1 MIGWLQL
8 TPDQRRQTL
17 EQAFI
22 RSGMQTKAL
31 EKDWWVTLCLKAL
44 FTSPYAPFCLFK
56 GGTSLSK
63 AWKIIQRFSEDI
75 DIALAPEAFGMTYDP
90 APSHSFVK
98 NLKRRG
104 CIFTTTVLKTAMENA
119 LSDLGV
125 PEGMVI
131 VEAEEVP
138 ANRPDKDPQTLFI
151 HYPSLFDPHPYLA
164 DEVKMEFGVR
174 SFREPF
180 AMVPIT
186 SLLNEVFPN
195 PAYAETPFE
204 VATVEPR
211 KTLLEKLFLLHEK
224 FHSADLGSIR
234 LERQSRHPYDI
245 VSLLATPAAQAVLDD
260 GPFYD
265 RLLAHRKHYVR
276 LAGIDYEQLT
286 PRRLRFIP
294 PIELVQAFRTDY
306 EDMRHSM
313 IYVNSPGF
321 DDLLQQLKFFN
332 GRIRLMA
339 TGLDLEAVIAI
350 FMKEYEEAMQADVE
364 CRIFKGNLTLTTT
377 TGETINCR
385 LTMHRISKKWVFEEI
400 RIETGESDLSR

>member
-1 MIGWLQL
+1 
-8 TPDQRRQTL
+8 
-17 EQAFI
+17 
-22 RSGMQTKAL
+22 
-31 EKDWWVTLCLKAL
+31 LKAL

-90 APSHSFVK
+90 MPSHSFVK
-98 NLKRRG
+98 SLKRRG
-104 CIFTTTVLKTAMENA
+104 CAFTTTVLKTAMEKA

-125 PEGMVI
+125 PEGMAV

-151 HYPSLFDPHPYLA
+151 RYPSLFDPHPYLA

-245 VSLLATPAAQAVLDD
+245 VSLLATPAAQAVLED

-265 RLLAHRKHYVR
+265 RLLTHRKHYVR

-286 PRRLRFIP
+286 PGRLRFVP
-294 PIELVQAFRTDY
+294 SIELVQAFRTDY
-306 EDMRHSM
+306 EDMQRSM
-313 IYVNSPGF
+313 IYGDSPHF
-321 DDLLQQLKFFN
+321 DDLLEQLKFFN
-332 GRIRLMA
+332 GRIRLMG

-350 FMKEYEEAMQADVE
+350 FMTEYEKPMQVNPE
-364 CRIFKGNLTLTTT
+364 RRIFNGDLTHATT
-377 TGETINCR
+377 TGEPIKCQI
-385 LTMHRISKKWVFEEI
+385 TMHRITKKWIFEEI
-400 RIETGESDLSR
+400 RIEVIESDLK